1 MKFLLG
7 LNFLA
12 IGIPLLLALLSLS
25 DGSFSSEALLSTMF
39 TGVAQVVIALILFA
53 LDPKDKR
60 LYVYFS
66 ITIVFFIVW
75 LGFNITNNWIFSL
88 PPALALFLTYIL
100 ISTYISRKNR
110 LQ

>member
-12 IGIPLLLALLSLS
+12 IGIPLILALLSLS

-53 LDPKDKR
+53 LNPKDKR

-66 ITIVFFIVW
+66 ITILFFIVW
-75 LGFNITNNWIFSL
+75 LGFNINHDWIFTL
-88 PPALALFLTYIL
+88 PPVLALFLTYIL
-100 ISTYISRKNR
+100 ISTHISRKSK